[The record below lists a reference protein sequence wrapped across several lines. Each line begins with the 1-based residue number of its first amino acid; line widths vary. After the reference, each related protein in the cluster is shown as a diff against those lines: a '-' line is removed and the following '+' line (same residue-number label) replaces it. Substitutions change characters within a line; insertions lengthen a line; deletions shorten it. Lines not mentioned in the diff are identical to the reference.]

1 MRNKKKPDKKV
12 KQKQQT
18 ETQVKTKTTEEIS
31 KTQINLKTREILL
44 RLRFLL
50 TGLLFIIVG
59 AIVVFTSLHPSGISQ
74 LPANSILIFGAGLA
88 FDILAVVILG
98 IYSIFFARKE
108 GLKSAKT
115 LDYEKDN
122 KMLQH
127 ISPDTL
133 KRQSLLFHIPLYI
146 FIIFVAIV
154 ILKYYIFTNNGGF
167 IFPLVS
173 GMGFIAIF
181 GFQNI
186 YMAVTGQFYLL
197 PDFQPEERK
206 AEIKE

>member
-1 MRNKKKPDKKV
+1 MAIA
-12 KQKQQT
+12 
-18 ETQVKTKTTEEIS
+18 ETPKSQF
-31 KTQINLKTREILL
+31 NLKTREILL

-50 TGLLFIIVG
+50 TGLLFVIVG
-59 AIVVFTSLHPSGISQ
+59 SIVVFTSLSPSGINQ
-74 LPANSILIFGAGLA
+74 FPKNSIIIFGTALA
-88 FDILAVVILG
+88 FDILAIVILG
-98 IYSIFFARKE
+98 GYSMYLARKA

-115 LDYEKDN
+115 LDYERDN
-122 KMLQH
+122 PTFRRL
-127 ISPDTL
+127 SPDTL

-154 ILKYYIFTNNGGF
+154 LLKYYVFTKNGGF

-186 YMAVTGQFYLL
+186 YMAATGQFYLL
-197 PDFQPEERK
+197 PDFQPEEKK
-206 AEIKE
+206 AEAN

>member
-1 MRNKKKPDKKV
+1 MRNKKKPDKRA

-18 ETQVKTKTTEEIS
+18 EPRTTQDA
-31 KTQINLKTREILL
+31 TQAPDTQLDLKTREILL

-50 TGLLFIIVG
+50 TGLLFVIVG

-74 LPANSILIFGAGLA
+74 LPQNIVMIFGAALA
-88 FDILAVVILG
+88 FDILAIVILG
-98 IYSIFFARKE
+98 IYSIILARKS

-115 LDYEKDN
+115 LDYERDN
-122 KMLQH
+122 PTFLRL
-127 ISPDTL
+127 SPDTL
-133 KRQSLLFHIPLYI
+133 KRQSLMFHIPLYI
-146 FIIFVAIV
+146 FIIFVV
-154 ILKYYIFTNNGGF
+154 VVLLKYYVLTSNGGF

-186 YMAVTGQFYLL
+186 YMAATGQFYLL
-197 PDFQPEERK
+197 PDFQPEGKKSGAVE
-206 AEIKE
+206 